1 MVQTAVH
8 VVQGPEVA
16 RSRLGRIVME
26 KFVAGENVKD
36 PGAIFKS
43 KSLNPIYSFTKLI
56 LTHVFRKYSYHQRR
70 KDVR

>member
-1 MVQTAVH
+1 
-8 VVQGPEVA
+8 
-16 RSRLGRIVME
+16 ME

-36 PGAIFKS
+36 ARAIFKS
-43 KSLNPIYSFTKLI
+43 KSLSPKYFFTKLI